1 MFMLRSTC
9 FQTPCHAYAQIYMF
23 LCSLPG
29 YAQIYMLLGSL
40 HVFVQIHIP
49 MYSLPCLCSM
59 PCLCAQIYVGC
70 YAMCYFSPFSTLIS
84 LFLVFCLTSNHIQ
97 TSHKRDERN
106 HTSKWPQ
113 RLTSISPWRAQGMAK
128 PRFRKAN
135 MDTKHR
141 SKQAYTCIKEII
153 QTL

>member
-1 MFMLRSTC
+1 
-9 FQTPCHAYAQIYMF
+9 
-23 LCSLPG
+23 
-29 YAQIYMLLGSL
+29 
-40 HVFVQIHIP
+40 

-97 TSHKRDERN
+97 TSHKRDECN

-153 QTL
+153 QTLWCRPRPQDLDPHPTKRAKTQEKGITRDKSALKAHGIATNM